1 MTRQK
6 PTDAAALRQSSEQL
20 SAMLNDS
27 FEAMGYTPFA
37 DKQRPASKRQRRPK
51 QPPPDPNADLL
62 REAKRQLLFA
72 FLTVA
77 DLLDPAGARRRQE
90 QAEQPQPTP
99 DRPGTQTADCTP
111 PPGWWEETQRRWAEQ
126 DAAKLRQAK
135 DKAAQTRKQRRAR

>member
-1 MTRQK
+1 M
-6 PTDAAALRQSSEQL
+6 DAAALRRSSEQL

-27 FEAMGYTPFA
+27 FQAMGYTPFA

-62 REAKRQLLFA
+62 RQTMPQLVFA

-90 QAEQPQPTP
+90 QAEQQPTP

-111 PPGWWEETQRRWAEQ
+111 PPGWFEEHQRHM
-126 DAAKLRQAK
+126 DAWSAANRRKAAQ
-135 DKAAQTRKQRRAR
+135 KAAQTRKQRRAR